1 MHSTREAWLHA
12 AVEAVKPWFQEQGYT
27 VPDKLQ
33 LSFSLPKGNV
43 KMIRGQCWDPICSDD
58 GTVNIMISPLQ
69 DDPFQ
74 VVSTLIHELA
84 HASVGCD
91 HGHKKPFVECGRK
104 MGLEGKA
111 KSMAL
116 PEEGEAADRARKL
129 LEELGPLPHSP
140 LILRGKKAKVRPP
153 AGGWVKLVSTVEPDY
168 ILRISPVAYRHG
180 PPVDPWGKPMVE
192 EDDLEFL
199 RVGGEDEPE
208 EE

>member
-12 AVEAVKPWFQEQGYT
+12 AVAAIRPWFQEHDYV
-27 VPDKLQ
+27 VPEKLQ

-58 GTVNIMISPLQ
+58 GTWNIMISPLQ

-74 VVSTLIHELA
+74 VISTLVHELA
-84 HASVGCD
+84 HAVVGSEA
-91 HGHKKPFVECGRK
+91 GHKKPFVECGK
-104 MGLEGKA
+104 ALGLEGKP

-116 PEEGEAADRARKL
+116 PREGEPAERVAQL
-129 LEELGPLPHSP
+129 LEVLGPLPHSP
-140 LILRGKKAKVRPP
+140 LIIRGKNAKVRPP
-153 AGGWVKLVSTVEPDY
+153 AGGWVKLVSVNDPDY
-168 ILRISPVAYRHG
+168 ILRISPVAYRNG
-180 PPVDPWGKPMVE
+180 PPVDPWGKLMVE
-192 EDDLEFL
+192 EDDPSLF